1 MTKSELEERDVW
13 SRVLAEHEELSGREW
28 KLRVFLDT
36 DMFRSL
42 DESEQCRLRRQ
53 NKIMQDYCEVL
64 KERLAWSEEGK

>member
-42 DESEQCRLRRQ
+42 DEYEQCRLRRQ